1 MSIGYNS
8 DMSAFAPNAFLA
20 APIWAWE
27 PYYVKAVQDVQ
38 NGTWTNEPYWG
49 GIEDE
54 LVDIVMSDLVPDG
67 VANLVYAMRE
77 SIIKNQF
84 HPFQGPIY
92 DQDGNLRY
100 AEGEMASDEE
110 LLSMDWFVSNVVGR
124 LQ

>member
-1 MSIGYNS
+1 
-8 DMSAFAPNAFLA
+8 
-20 APIWAWE
+20 
-27 PYYVKAVQDVQ
+27 
-38 NGTWTNEPYWG
+38 
-49 GIEDE
+49 
-54 LVDIVMSDLVPDG
+54 MSDLVPAG